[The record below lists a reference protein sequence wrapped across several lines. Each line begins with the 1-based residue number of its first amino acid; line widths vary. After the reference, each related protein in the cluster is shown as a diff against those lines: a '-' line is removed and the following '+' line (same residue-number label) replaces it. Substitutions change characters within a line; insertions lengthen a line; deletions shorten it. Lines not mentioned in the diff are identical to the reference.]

1 MYNDDD
7 DQSFCVAGLQ
17 LWNNRPFHLR
27 YSELTL
33 LEFRRL
39 LMMHLSRRGLL
50 RLLTIVSRAC
60 YLLRSMLY
68 ISVISVLIYFLV
80 LVLVLPI
87 ICLSVSFILRS
98 CRISNLLTK
107 TC

>member
-7 DQSFCVAGLQ
+7 DQSFSVAGPQ
-17 LWNNRPFHLR
+17 LWNNRPFHSR

-50 RLLTIVSRAC
+50 RLLTVVSRTC
-60 YLLRSMLY
+60 YLPCSMLY
-68 ISVISVLIYFLV
+68 VSVIFVLIYFLV
-80 LVLVLPI
+80 LVLVFQLFF
-87 ICLSVSFILRS
+87 SFNFILVFIIFS
-98 CRISNLLTK
+98 F
-107 TC
+107 